1 MSSHTNLHSV
11 SDPPPWY
18 EKYTP
23 STNKIFKH
31 NKNNLVTVTIN
42 NRLVIGESLPVISV
56 SNMRSLGPKLE
67 SLKTDIIEREISVAL
82 ISEIWEKVG
91 CKKQSHEIEKMFQLR
106 WT

>member
-67 SLKTDIIEREISVAL
+67 SLKTDIIEREISVTL
-82 ISEIWEKVG
+82 ISESWEKVG